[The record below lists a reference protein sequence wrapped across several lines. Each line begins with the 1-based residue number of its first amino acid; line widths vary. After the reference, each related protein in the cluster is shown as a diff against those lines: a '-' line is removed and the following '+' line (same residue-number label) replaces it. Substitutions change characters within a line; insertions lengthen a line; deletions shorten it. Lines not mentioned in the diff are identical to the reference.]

1 MKSLLRFAIA
11 ALLISTLTGCM
22 GGLMNRV
29 SVTYNR
35 HITIGQE
42 LMDLQKAHEA
52 GILSDEEYED
62 AKEIILNTILE
73 FEKYNKDNKDKKK

>member
-1 MKSLLRFAIA
+1 METGMKTLLRLTLTVLF
-11 ALLISTLTGCM
+11 ISTLTGCM

-52 GILSDEEYED
+52 GVLSDEEYAD
-62 AKEIILNTILE
+62 AKEIILNPC
-73 FEKYNKDNKDKKK
+73 